1 VVSATTSLTDPTNV
15 TSLIAIDP
23 VTGAVT
29 QSTTAQSQPTIDPVT
44 GAVTPATSTTTTA
57 GSTAIPAT
65 DVIAKVTTLYINV
78 GNSVIQRPVDQIII
92 TDKPR
97 AQTLVCR

>member
-1 VVSATTSLTDPTNV
+1 VTDPATATGQPV
-15 TSLIAIDP
+15 VDP
-23 VTGAVT
+23 VTGVVT
-29 QSTTAQSQPTIDPVT
+29 QSTTAS
-44 GAVTPATSTTTTA
+44 
-57 GSTAIPAT
+57 STASAAT
-65 DVIAKVTTLYINV
+65 DVIAKVTTVYINV